1 MESSSSPNTRSRGTA
16 SSVNSPSSK
25 RLQVR
30 EAKALER
37 EKQALIKSKN
47 AAGALTP
54 QQMAATS
61 KAGTASTEADPATAK
76 SPEKAKVAVTAAE
89 DDTKA
94 GAVKDDTK
102 AETVLTE
109 VASDYDEAKGKSANP
124 TTPQVDKKLNLDHYA
139 QSPVHSYMMNLK
151 ECYEYRDRTCAK
163 MKREIHPTMI
173 IALAIFYIDGNDNL
187 TVCMPNANHNAF
199 HKKTAGEI
207 LLGILSNTI
216 PCRRLGS
223 QSNELGNDMS
233 ALLTYDDGSEQVRS
247 FLRISEDFLQSVFFM
262 WHCATSGVLFVGNLS
277 EIDGTTWFCFC
288 GFCS

>member
-1 MESSSSPNTRSRGTA
+1 MLPSPSSNTRSHGTTTEP
-16 SSVNSPSSK
+16 VSPSKSASASK
-25 RLQVR
+25 DAAATSSKKSKKVAESPPRR
-30 EAKALER
+30 SIR
-37 EKQALIKSKN
+37 QALIGSPD
-47 AAGALTP
+47 ATAQLTAGKPSPSDMRSRVDTNP
-54 QQMAATS
+54 FGTW
-61 KAGTASTEADPATAK
+61 AGQASTRVHGPK
-76 SPEKAKVAVTAAE
+76 SALEESVVRNSTPLPKE
-89 DDTKA
+89 DDTEA

-102 AETVLTE
+102 AESVPTE
-109 VASDYDEAKGKSANP
+109 VAPDYDEAKGKSANP

-207 LLGILSNTI
+207 LLGILSDSI

-247 FLRISEDFLQSVFFM
+247 LL
-262 WHCATSGVLFVGNLS
+262 
-277 EIDGTTWFCFC
+277 
-288 GFCS
+288 

>member
-1 MESSSSPNTRSRGTA
+1 MSPPSASSESGTPMESSSSPNTRSRGTA

-37 EKQALIKSKN
+37 EKQALIKSN
-47 AAGALTP
+47 
-54 QQMAATS
+54 
-61 KAGTASTEADPATAK
+61 K

-247 FLRISEDFLQSVFFM
+247 LL
-262 WHCATSGVLFVGNLS
+262 
-277 EIDGTTWFCFC
+277 
-288 GFCS
+288 

>member
-25 RLQVR
+25 RHQVR

-47 AAGALTP
+47 AADALTP

-76 SPEKAKVAVTAAE
+76 SPEKAKVAVTAADNKELHGPKSALEVSVVRNSTPPPKE

-102 AETVLTE
+102 AEAILTE
-109 VASDYDEAKGKSANP
+109 VASDYDEAEDKSANP

-247 FLRISEDFLQSVFFM
+247 LL
-262 WHCATSGVLFVGNLS
+262 
-277 EIDGTTWFCFC
+277 
-288 GFCS
+288 